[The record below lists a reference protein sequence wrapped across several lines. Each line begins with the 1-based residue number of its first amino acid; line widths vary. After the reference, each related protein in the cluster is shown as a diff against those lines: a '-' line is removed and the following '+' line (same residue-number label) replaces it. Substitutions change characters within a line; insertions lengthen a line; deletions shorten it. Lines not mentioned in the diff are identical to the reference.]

1 MKDEDDWC
9 ARLGGREEQREG
21 KRQRGSYKRRV
32 EIERDDSHMLSEMKA
47 RERQM
52 KKSPKFKPE

>member
-1 MKDEDDWC
+1 MRGW
-9 ARLGGREEQREG
+9 EEERNKGEG

-47 RERQM
+47 KERQM